1 MLWKIALT
9 IISIWVLAGVIGA
22 AVKSIRMRIR
32 FLTGV
37 TVFCVAVLAY
47 YLWLG

>member
-9 IISIWVLAGVIGA
+9 VVSVYFLASVIGA
-22 AVKSIRMRIR
+22 IVKSIRMRVR
-32 FLTGV
+32 LLTGV
-37 TVFCVAVLAY
+37 TVFCAVALAY